1 MNQDG
6 SNWHIQRVATL
17 SDACGHGYAA
27 KIMQEII
34 ADAKEAG
41 VHTLDLG
48 AQVSALGFYEKL
60 GFEAEGDVFLDAGI
74 EHRNMV
80 LKLS

>member
-1 MNQDG
+1 
-6 SNWHIQRVATL
+6 
-17 SDACGHGYAA
+17 
-27 KIMQEII
+27 MQEII

>member
-1 MNQDG
+1 MVLTGTFNV
-6 SNWHIQRVATL
+6 SRPYLMPA
-17 SDACGHGYAA
+17 GHGYAA

-48 AQVSALGFYEKL
+48 AQVSALGSTKT
-60 GFEAEGDVFLDAGI
+60 A
-74 EHRNMV
+74 R
-80 LKLS
+80 S